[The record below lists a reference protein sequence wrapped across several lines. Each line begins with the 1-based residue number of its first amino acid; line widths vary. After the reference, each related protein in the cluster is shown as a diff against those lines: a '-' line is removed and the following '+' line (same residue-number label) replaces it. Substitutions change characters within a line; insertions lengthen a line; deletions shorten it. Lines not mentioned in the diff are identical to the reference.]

1 MPHSADPLCEENNWS
16 LVLAFPTIFLLEI
29 KTGNY
34 SY

>member
-1 MPHSADPLCEENNWS
+1 MPQPHRITAQQLCEENNWS
-16 LVLAFPTIFLLEI
+16 LHFLPLEI